1 MRLPTSTGTV
11 SLVNQ
16 FQLNQF
22 SNEVSKL
29 CPNKTNE
36 EGSPPLLGDRLVSG
50 WLAAAVRPGSSPLW
64 GVLQLWLQPSPDTL
78 PSDSSL
84 PGNMLIDTQWPVNIS
99 MLNEDQQWDT
109 QGTWYVGWLC
119 TEAEE
124 HVPSSQHLIKH
135 G

>member
-50 WLAAAVRPGSSPLW
+50 WLAIGLRVAGSGSEARELSTLGCPTAVAPALPRH
-64 GVLQLWLQPSPDTL
+64 PS
-78 PSDSSL
+78 
-84 PGNMLIDTQWPVNIS
+84 
-99 MLNEDQQWDT
+99 
-109 QGTWYVGWLC
+109 
-119 TEAEE
+119 
-124 HVPSSQHLIKH
+124 
-135 G
+135 